1 MDIMNIEKEIEDLY
15 LESTKQEV
23 IIGILRQN
31 NLSGA
36 SIKELANLRAQREIA
51 FAKHKAISAQAD
63 EALGKLIKA
72 LKARNQGALHNK
84 DSNGQN
90 TVYEYTV

>member
-1 MDIMNIEKEIEDLY
+1 MDIMNIEKEIEGLF

-72 LKARNQGALHNK
+72 LKARNQGALKKEFNK
-84 DSNGQN
+84 E
-90 TVYEYTV
+90 VA